1 MRVTAEQ
8 IERANLVNLPDFLRS
23 QGFDLKRVGK
33 EYVLTEHDSLHI
45 KDNAFGE
52 RGKWFRFSA
61 NEGGNNIQFV
71 QKFLGFDFI
80 SAVELLSDEKAIP
93 TKAHYHSN
101 QGHYA
106 NDLKVE
112 LPKEREI
119 KVVDSQSITR
129 ISGYLHGVRGLSA
142 ESLAKLITEGR
153 LSQEEKTGNAVFKIL
168 DENGLLVGAE
178 KVGTSESM
186 RFKSFEKGSADGYGF
201 EMTKGNPVNT
211 YFFESAIDT
220 VSFADLNPDLDNYRL
235 VSMSGVKP
243 SVVEMT
249 MQRYGIQSE
258 NIYICTDNDKAGNEF
273 AKRLIT
279 QYPAM
284 RRITPQGAKDWNDIL
299 RGRIER
305 MKLYGN
311 TYWQEATDNRDKTV
325 AIMREDTFRQLQET
339 LDKSGLNY
347 CAYSGGKNAMV
358 AVNSSEVDRFK
369 SVTGLDDTL
378 CRLQKSSREHI
389 PQDRNIIGNTE
400 FRYIPQK
407 TYISEDRET
416 ILKMAEIANKANI
429 QFSARIY
436 ANGKA
441 TMTVSQADMPQMSA
455 IRDEVKAMRKPMI
468 QAYRQASQKIIGNKP
483 YREIRNR
490 QFMISQLTPEKYH
503 KIEPKLFERG
513 AEFSGLI
520 RDGKVMFTTE
530 REEAQRFNAIL
541 RQTIAENLILENL
554 QSMGLDDTQIQALA
568 SSVEIASRNGM
579 VNVIE
584 NYVSKDYDLA
594 QLNTMDNL
602 LIAYL
607 SQTDTSRFLDNGIQL
622 DLLLSTKQQFDL
634 AIAQRNELASFEEI
648 YTPENDDTPEI
659 PENSVKIHFGDKDK
673 DWFTESDLLYDFV
686 QQNPDMS
693 FALANAVISYLDE
706 KQHAEREIESLNAGW
721 YKKTDFAVATMIDGQ
736 EFTHTGRFDIGDG
749 KGQGGGTLIDHIEL
763 FAKNS
768 LNDRILYGDENSRE
782 SLNYVL
788 NSVVPFLKENA
799 ELTAEEMI
807 ILNRFKDDNPIRTA
821 ADVEIAEPITF
832 KLYQLKEGEEYHGM
846 RFESLDRNRLHS
858 NQLNEEDYT
867 LMYEGDLSQYS
878 GNTVEEK
885 LEVLF
890 EEFNINKPANFMGH
904 SMSVSDVVIVN
915 DNAYY
920 CDSVGFREYPE
931 FLRQKEVEPPAIA
944 DFRAKTE
951 EDFKFYNFKPV
962 EVENIVKDFVQRVF
976 EENGVDAQIHG
987 AAVTGSRSRGL
998 EKVDSSDVDVV
1009 IEIDSALKEDAL
1021 FNIIHGEA
1029 LTLEGYTIDINPIK
1043 ADETGTLETYLPT
1056 AEAYLTEKAQHR
1068 KLSDL
1073 DTAKQHIADYLDRE
1087 FGGSAEFSD
1096 ISRLSLA
1103 YAVDEEHNLPIQVY
1117 ADLEQFKLTFEYDG
1131 MVVRDEQYNSLAEMN
1146 ENALSVLD
1154 YNDLVSL
1161 SDDEISSVIQA
1172 KAVEQLHSDKGIKAT
1187 DFMSAMGVNVVNMDK
1202 PEISK
1207 ETELPFKVGDEIE
1220 FQGKEWQIESMNEER
1235 GRIMLTRDTGNI
1247 VMPVESIETFLSE
1260 VVDYVNRH
1268 AGIEDLE
1275 QVDTAEIREN
1285 IGKTENVQDI
1295 LDMVDGVTVAEK
1307 EPEPKSDLK
1316 TYDVFIYDKESGTDS
1331 PMRCQAKNTEEA
1343 MKMADEYIERWNLVE
1358 AEITDIQLVEPKKE
1372 LAKEEPTAE
1381 VSEDTPLFDESVIA
1395 DAGLGFVP
1403 DKGFEALGNTN
1414 QEYQQLSLFGEPE
1427 PISKP
1432 ASTQT
1437 YTPIEYGEPVADV
1450 NRFEELYKEIMR
1462 GSGFEGGKFR
1472 IAEFF
1477 ENNNPANK
1485 EFADFLRDE
1494 YGTGGH
1500 TADGNIFM
1508 VDHDSKGMQFTVRS
1522 TDDSISNETFEFSWT
1537 EVAKLTADLIKHDKY
1552 LTQDEIDRRNQREAK
1567 SKKSAD
1573 EPKIEKAVTTETPQ
1587 KSEPEQEKPQN
1598 FAITDD
1604 KLGEGGAKTKF
1615 HNNME
1620 AVRTL
1625 KQIEREDRRATP
1637 EEQEILSKYVG
1648 WGGISQAFD
1657 SDNQQWDKE
1666 FSQLFD
1672 ELTPKEYEDARK
1684 SVLDSFFTSPAIIDG
1699 IYEALE
1705 KFGFKGGNLLEP
1717 AMGVGNFVGKMP
1729 SEMAENTHVYGV
1741 EIDSISGRIAKQL
1754 YPDADIQVTGFEHTN
1769 FQNSSFD
1776 VAVGNVPFGDLNFPD
1791 KQYGTTKLHDFFF
1804 AQTLDKVKDGGIVAF
1819 VTSKGTL
1826 DKKDESFRKQ
1836 LAEKAD
1842 LIGAIRLPNN
1852 AFKANAGTE
1861 VTSDIIFLQK
1871 RSAPPEEFP
1880 DWVHLGKTED
1890 GLRVNSYFA
1899 ENPEMV
1905 LGTIVEGN
1913 KLYGRNDDTMCV
1925 PIEGADLRQQIYEAV
1940 QRLDTQISAVK
1951 TNDVF
1956 KFSNGQVTMTAK
1968 ELRPFSF
1975 FKDDKG
1981 DIFLKGGEDRLGK
1994 FDVSKVMDTK
2004 SKDYGRMTAFIDL
2017 RDTVRELLRI
2027 QAEDKLENE
2036 IKAVQNK
2043 LSTQY
2048 DDFYK
2053 KYGLLHSRKNRSVLR
2068 DDCSYNLLLT
2078 LEKEID
2084 KDKLIAKSDIFT
2096 KRTVRPSKPI
2106 EHVDTALEALAIS
2119 MAETAKVDLAYM
2131 SKLTDMSQELL
2142 ISELKGEIFLVPHTE
2157 EYQSASEYLSGDIRQ
2172 KLDIAESVAETD
2184 GRFAE
2189 NVEALKLAM
2198 PEPLKAGDIDVK
2210 IGATWIPKEL
2220 YQQFIYETFET
2231 PRENRED
2238 VKKAFWVKPKNITVD
2253 YSEHTN
2259 TWHIENKRADSSVLS
2274 RRDFGTKNMSAYE
2287 IMEHLLNL
2295 KEPKVYKP
2303 ETYIDQNGDEKERRV
2318 VDVKA
2323 TKIVQQKAGKIKQA
2337 FKDWIFKDPE
2347 RAVQLVEQYNRQF
2360 NSIRPRE
2367 YDGSALRFPGMNS
2380 AITLK
2385 EHQKNAI
2392 AHALFGGNTL
2402 FAHCVGAGKTFEMIA
2417 TAMESKRLGL
2427 CTKPL
2432 FAVPNHLTEQIGEDF
2447 QKLYPGANILVA
2459 TKNDFKKE
2467 NRQQLFAKIATGD
2480 FDAVIIGHSQL
2491 GMIPLSKE
2499 RQVDILQEQIDD
2511 IMAGI
2516 EELKKAEGSKFQ
2528 VKQMER
2534 TKKSLEAKLDKLEK
2548 SHDDILTFEEMG
2560 IDKLIIDESHEFKNV
2575 PTQTKLSNV
2584 AGISSSASQK
2594 ALDLFMKCRYL
2605 DEKTGSKG
2613 VIMATGTPL
2622 SNSVTELHT
2631 MMRFLEYDFLKD
2643 HELNNFD
2650 NWVTVFGQQKTEWEL
2665 APAGNKFKER
2675 TRIANYTGLPELM
2688 SMFKQVADVR
2698 TADTLDLATPEMKY
2712 HIENIEATEFQKTL
2726 VQELSD
2732 RADDVQSGNIDPS
2745 VDNMLRIT
2753 SDGRKLG
2760 LDPRLIDPSF
2770 EDHPDTKLNQCVRN
2784 VTQIYHDTA
2793 EEKLTQIIF
2802 CDLGVPKKNSQ
2813 SSDKGEITDEKSAS
2827 ERESLEEECDFCVY
2841 DDIRDKLIQ
2850 NGINPEEIA
2859 YVHDAKT
2866 EQQKADLFDRVNKGE
2881 VRVLLGSTG
2890 KMGTG
2895 TNCQKKLVALHNLD
2909 IPWRPSDLQ
2918 QRIGRIERQ
2927 GNQNSKAHV
2936 YNYVTK
2942 GSFDAYLYQTL
2953 EAKQRFIGQI
2963 MTSKTPA
2970 RTCEDVDQQALNYS
2984 EIKALCTGDERIKE
2998 KMMLDNEVK
3007 ELNLLKSEHTNT
3019 VFDMQQTVA
3028 TAPEKIEKAETRLEN
3043 LKSDREVL
3051 RQLPIDAET
3060 KLPIFKITIDG
3071 TEYTDRKEAAQAL
3084 EDVVLGFVKRSS
3096 DTNKEIGEFQGF
3108 KLSVKAVMLGG
3119 EPDISITMKGNAEH
3133 RCQLTSSFSAN
3144 LKRMEST
3151 LYKIDQTIND
3161 AQNSVNKLK
3170 MDLEN
3175 AQRIV
3180 ATPFPQQAELEQK
3193 TERLATLTEELNQA
3207 AIEAK
3212 KNAPEK
3218 QRTCY
3223 FERAKLKKEAFKDR
3237 QKTAKPKERS
3247 QNKNEIE

>member
-1 MRVTAEQ
+1 MRVTPEQ

-23 QGFDLKRVGK
+23 QGFSLKQVGR
-33 EYVLTEHDSLHI
+33 EYILQEHDSLHI
-45 KDNAFGE
+45 KNNEAGE
-52 RGKWFRFSA
+52 VGKWFRFSE
-61 NEGGNNIQFV
+61 NKGGNNIQFV
-71 QKFLGFDFI
+71 QEFMGLDFI
-80 SAVELLSDEKAIP
+80 SAVELLSNEKAIP
-93 TKAHYHSN
+93 FHSHSISKA
-101 QGHYA
+101 
-106 NDLKVE
+106 E
-112 LPKEREI
+112 PPKNREI
-119 KVVDSQSITR
+119 ILHESTDLSRTMH
-129 ISGYLHGVRGLSA
+129 YLHDVRGLSIA
-142 ESLAKLITEGR
+142 SLEKLTAEGR
-153 LSQEEKTGNAVFKIL
+153 LSQEEKTGNAVFKIF

-178 KVGTSESM
+178 KVGTSNM
-186 RFKSFEKGSADGYGF
+186 RFKSFDKGAADGYGF
-201 EMTKGNPVNT
+201 EIVSDKPANT
-211 YFFESAIDT
+211 YFFESAIDAI
-220 VSFADLNPDLDNYRL
+220 SFADLHSEQSDYRL
-235 VSMSGVKP
+235 VSMAGVKP
-243 SVVEMT
+243 SVVTET
-249 MQRYGIQSE
+249 MKRYAISPE
-258 NIYICTDNDKAGNEF
+258 NIYLCTDNDKAGNEF
-273 AKRLIT
+273 AEKLIARYPIMKRV
-279 QYPAM
+279 
-284 RRITPQGAKDWNDIL
+284 TPNGAKDWNDIL
-299 RGRIER
+299 QGRMNK
-305 MKLYGN
+305 MKRYGN
-311 TYWQEATDNRDKTV
+311 PYWQESTDNRDKTV
-325 AIMREDTFRQLQET
+325 AVMREDTFQQIQQA

-347 CAYSGGKNAMV
+347 CAYSDGSNTMI
-358 AVNSSEVDRFK
+358 AVNSSEIDHFK
-369 SVTGLDDTL
+369 NVTGLDESL
-378 CRLQKSSREHI
+378 CRLQKSGKEHI
-389 PQDRNIIGNTE
+389 PQDKNVIGNTDYK
-400 FRYIPQK
+400 YIPQK
-407 TYISEDRET
+407 SYISEDRET
-416 ILKMAEIANKANI
+416 ILKMAELANKANI
-429 QFSARIY
+429 SFSARIY
-436 ANGKA
+436 PSGKGV
-441 TMTVSQADMPQMSA
+441 MTVSQADISQISA
-455 IRDEVKAMRKPMI
+455 IQDAVKVMRKPMI
-468 QAYRQASQKIIGNKP
+468 QNSRQASQEIIGNRP

-490 QFMISQLTPEKYH
+490 QFMISPLTPDKYH
-503 KIEPKLFERG
+503 KMEPKLYERG

-530 REEAQRFNAIL
+530 KENAPHFQAIL
-541 RQTIAENLILENL
+541 RQTICENQILENL
-554 QSMGLDDTQIQALA
+554 QNMGLDNQQIQAL
-568 SSVEIASRNGM
+568 SSSIEIAARNNM
-579 VNVIE
+579 ANVIE
-584 NYVSKDYDLA
+584 NYVSKDYDITHLG
-594 QLNTMDNL
+594 TMNDL
-602 LIAYL
+602 LIGYL
-607 SQTDTSRFLDNGIQL
+607 DQSDTSRFLDNGRQL
-622 DLLLSTKQQFDL
+622 DLLLSAKQEFDL
-634 AIAQRNELASFEEI
+634 QIAQREELISAEEI
-648 YTPENDDTPEI
+648 ILPESP
-659 PENSVKIHFGDKDK
+659 
-673 DWFTESDLLYDFV
+673 
-686 QQNPDMS
+686 
-693 FALANAVISYLDE
+693 VI
-706 KQHAEREIESLNAGW
+706 
-721 YKKTDFAVATMIDGQ
+721 AT
-736 EFTHTGRFDIGDG
+736 T
-749 KGQGGGTLIDHIEL
+749 
-763 FAKNS
+763 
-768 LNDRILYGDENSRE
+768 
-782 SLNYVL
+782 
-788 NSVVPFLKENA
+788 
-799 ELTAEEMI
+799 
-807 ILNRFKDDNPIRTA
+807 
-821 ADVEIAEPITF
+821 
-832 KLYQLKEGEEYHGM
+832 
-846 RFESLDRNRLHS
+846 
-858 NQLNEEDYT
+858 EDY
-867 LMYEGDLSQYS
+867 L
-878 GNTVEEK
+878 
-885 LEVLF
+885 
-890 EEFNINKPANFMGH
+890 
-904 SMSVSDVVIVN
+904 
-915 DNAYY
+915 
-920 CDSVGFREYPE
+920 
-931 FLRQKEVEPPAIA
+931 A
-944 DFRAKTE
+944 D
-951 EDFKFYNFKPV
+951 
-962 EVENIVKDFVQRVF
+962 
-976 EENGVDAQIHG
+976 
-987 AAVTGSRSRGL
+987 
-998 EKVDSSDVDVV
+998 
-1009 IEIDSALKEDAL
+1009 
-1021 FNIIHGEA
+1021 
-1029 LTLEGYTIDINPIK
+1029 
-1043 ADETGTLETYLPT
+1043 
-1056 AEAYLTEKAQHR
+1056 KAQSTE
-1068 KLSDL
+1068 LSDL
-1073 DTAKQHIADYLDRE
+1073 DIAKQHIADYYDRE
-1087 FGGSAEFSD
+1087 FGELAEFSD
-1096 ISRLSLA
+1096 FSNISLA
-1103 YAVDEEHNLPIQVY
+1103 YTTDEEHNLPIQVY
-1117 ADLEQFKLTFEYDG
+1117 ADLEQYKLIFEYDG
-1131 MVVRDEQYNSLAEMN
+1131 NVVRDEQYNTLSEMN

-1154 YNDLVSL
+1154 FNDLVSL
-1161 SDDEISSVIQA
+1161 SDDEIASVIPT
-1172 KAVEQLHSDKGIKAT
+1172 KASD
-1187 DFMSAMGVNVVNMDK
+1187 
-1202 PEISK
+1202 
-1207 ETELPFKVGDEIE
+1207 LPFKVGDDIE
-1220 FQGKEWQIESMNEER
+1220 FQGKEWHIDSINEDR
-1235 GRIMLTRDTGNI
+1235 GRIMLSRDTGNVI
-1247 VMPVESIETFLSE
+1247 MPQEGLETFLSE
-1260 VVDYVNRH
+1260 VVESVNHH
-1268 AGIEDLE
+1268 AGIENLE
-1275 QVDTAEIREN
+1275 QSDTEKVHESIVDTD
-1285 IGKTENVQDI
+1285 T
-1295 LDMVDGVTVAEK
+1295 LDTADKSIANEK
-1307 EPEPKSDLK
+1307 EPEQKFGLL
-1316 TYDVFIYDKESGTDS
+1316 TFDVYIYDRESGTNS
-1331 PMRCQAKNTEEA
+1331 PMRCQAKNTAEA
-1343 MKMADEYIERWNLVE
+1343 KKIADEYIKRWNLVD
-1358 AEITDIQLVEPKKE
+1358 AEITDVQLVAPEKE
-1372 LAKEEPTAE
+1372 LVKDEPITE
-1381 VSEDTPLFDESVIA
+1381 KSSETEISDDAPLFDEKAIA
-1395 DAGLGFVP
+1395 DAGLGFVAD
-1403 DKGFEALGNTN
+1403 DKEFKPFGNGK
-1414 QEYQQLSLFGEPE
+1414 QEYEQLTLFGESE
-1427 PISKP
+1427 PVSPSAP
-1432 ASTQT
+1432 AQT
-1437 YTPIEYGEPVADV
+1437 VSPVQYGEPIADV
-1450 NRFEELYKEIMR
+1450 DRFQELHKEIMR
-1462 GSGFEGGKFR
+1462 GSGFENGKFR
-1472 IAEFF
+1472 IEAFF
-1477 ENNNPANK
+1477 QENHPSTQ
-1485 EFADFLRDE
+1485 EFADFLKNE

-1500 TADGNIFM
+1500 TADGNIFS
-1508 VDHDSKGMQFTVRS
+1508 VDHDSKGIQFTLRS
-1522 TDDSISNETFEFSWT
+1522 VDNGISKETFDFSWT
-1537 EVAKLTADLIKHDKY
+1537 EVAKLTADLIQHDKY
-1552 LTQDEIDRRNQREAK
+1552 ITQDDIDRRNQRGSKTEK
-1567 SKKSAD
+1567 SDIKPENISAPD
-1573 EPKIEKAVTTETPQ
+1573 E
-1587 KSEPEQEKPQN
+1587 KSEQQIKVDEKTQN
-1598 FAITDD
+1598 FTITDD
-1604 KLGEGGAKTKF
+1604 NLGEGGAKTKF
-1615 HNNME
+1615 KNNLL
-1620 AVRTL
+1620 AIQTL
-1625 KQIEREDRRATP
+1625 KQIESEDRTATP

-1648 WGGISQAFD
+1648 WGGLAQAFD
-1657 SDNQQWDKE
+1657 SENEQWSKE
-1666 FSQLFD
+1666 FAQLSD
-1672 ELTPKEYEDARK
+1672 ALLPKEYEDARK

-1699 IYEALE
+1699 IYEALD
-1705 KFGFKGGNLLEP
+1705 KFGFNGGNLLEP
-1717 AMGVGNFVGKMP
+1717 SCGVGNFLGKMP
-1729 SEMAENTHVYGV
+1729 SEVAEHTNIYGV

-1754 YPDADIQVTGFEHTN
+1754 YPDADIQITGFESTH
-1769 FQNSSFD
+1769 FQNGSFD
-1776 VAVGNVPFGDLNFPD
+1776 AAVGNVPFGDLNFPD

-1804 AQTLDKVKDGGIVAF
+1804 AQTLDKVKEGGIVAF

-1826 DKKDESFRKQ
+1826 DKKDESFRIQ

-1871 RSAPPEEFP
+1871 RSAPSEELP

-1899 ENPEMV
+1899 ENPEMI

-1913 KLYGRNDDTMCV
+1913 KLYGRNDDTMCI
-1925 PIEGADLRQQIYEAV
+1925 PIEGADLRQQIHEAV
-1940 QRLDTQISAVK
+1940 QKLNAQISQVK
-1951 TNDVF
+1951 TNAVF
-1956 KFSNGQVTMTAK
+1956 QFIDKQVTMTAA

-1981 DIFLKGGEDRLGK
+1981 DIYLKGGESKLGN

-2004 SKDYGRMTAFIDL
+2004 SKDYDRMTAFIDL
-2017 RDTVRELLRI
+2017 RDMVRELLKV
-2027 QAEDKLENE
+2027 QADDRPENE
-2036 IKAVQNK
+2036 IKAIQQK
-2043 LSTQY
+2043 LSVQY

-2078 LEKEID
+2078 LEKDFD

-2119 MAETAKVDLAYM
+2119 MAETAKVDLEYM

-2142 ISELKGEIFLVPHTE
+2142 IAELKGEIFLVPNTE

-2172 KLDIAESVAETD
+2172 KLDIATAYAESD
-2184 GRFAE
+2184 SRFAE
-2189 NVEALKLAM
+2189 NVTALEKAM

-2220 YQQFIYETFET
+2220 YQQFMYELFQT

-2287 IMEHLLNL
+2287 IMEQLLNL
-2295 KEPKVYKP
+2295 KEPKVYKS
-2303 ETYIDQNGDEKERRV
+2303 ETYLDLNGNEKERRV
-2318 VDVKA
+2318 VDIKA
-2323 TKIVQQKAGKIKQA
+2323 TKIVQQKAAKIKQA

-2347 RAVQLVEQYNRQF
+2347 RAIPLVEQYNRQF

-2499 RQVDILQEQIDD
+2499 RQVSILQDQIDD

-2516 EELKKAEGSKFQ
+2516 EELKKAEGSRFQ

-2534 TKKSLEAKLDKLEK
+2534 TKKSLEARLDKLEK
-2548 SHDDILTFEEMG
+2548 THDDILTFEEMG
-2560 IDKLIIDESHEFKNV
+2560 IDKLIIDEAHEFKNV
-2575 PTQTKLSNV
+2575 PTQTKLTNV

-2605 DEKTGSKG
+2605 DEKTGSRG

-2643 HELNNFD
+2643 HGLSNFD
-2650 NWVTVFGQQKTEWEL
+2650 NWVTVFGEQKTEWEL

-2813 SSDKGEITDEKSAS
+2813 SSDKGESTDEKSAS

-2841 DDIRDKLIQ
+2841 DDIRDKLIV
-2850 NGINPEEIA
+2850 NGIKPDEIA

-2895 TNCQKKLVALHNLD
+2895 TNCQKKLIALHNLD

-2927 GNQNSKAHV
+2927 GNQNSVAHV
-2936 YNYVTK
+2936 FNYVTK

-3007 ELNLLKSEHTNT
+3007 ELNLLKAEHTNT

-3028 TAPEKIEKAETRLEN
+3028 STPAKIEKAEERLEN
-3043 LKSDREVL
+3043 LKADREAL
-3051 RQLPIDAET
+3051 RQLPVDEET
-3060 KLPIFKITIDG
+3060 KLPVFKITIDG
-3071 TEYTDRKEAAQAL
+3071 MEYTDRKEAAQAL
-3084 EDVVLGFVKRSS
+3084 ENAVLDFVKNSS
-3096 DTNKEIGEFQGF
+3096 DQETDVGEFQGF
-3108 KLSVKAVMLGG
+3108 KLFVKAVMFGN

-3133 RCQLTSSFSAN
+3133 SCTLTSSFSAN

-3151 LYKIDQTIND
+3151 LYKIDQTISD
-3161 AQNSVNKLK
+3161 AQNNVNKLK

-3180 ATPFPQQAELEQK
+3180 NTPFPQQAELEQK
-3193 TERLATLTEELNQA
+3193 TERLASLTDELNQA

-3218 QRTCY
+3218 KRTCY

-3237 QKTAKPKERS
+3237 QKTTKPKERS
-3247 QNKNEIE
+3247 QDKNEIE

>member
-1 MRVTAEQ
+1 MRVTPEQ

-23 QGFDLKRVGK
+23 QGFVLKPVGR
-33 EYVLTEHDSLHI
+33 EYILQEHDSLHI
-45 KDNAFGE
+45 KDNKAGE
-52 RGKWFRFSA
+52 VGKWFRFSE
-61 NEGGNNIQFV
+61 NRGGSNIQFV
-71 QKFLGFDFI
+71 QEFMGLDFV
-80 SAVELLSDEKAIP
+80 SAVELLSNEKAIP
-93 TKAHYHSN
+93 FHSHSISKA
-101 QGHYA
+101 
-106 NDLKVE
+106 E
-112 LPKEREI
+112 PPKNREI
-119 KVVDSQSITR
+119 TLHESTDLSRTMH
-129 ISGYLHGVRGLSA
+129 YLHHVRGLSIA
-142 ESLAKLITEGR
+142 SLEKLTDEGR
-153 LSQEEKTGNAVFKIL
+153 LSQEEKTGNAVFKIF
-168 DENGLLVGAE
+168 DENGLLVCAE
-178 KVGTSESM
+178 KVGTSVSV
-186 RFKSFEKGSADGYGF
+186 RFKSFDKGAANGYGF
-201 EMTKGNPVNT
+201 EMVIGEPKST
-211 YFFESAIDT
+211 YFFESAIDAI
-220 VSFADLNPDLDNYRL
+220 SFADLHSEQSDYRL
-235 VSMSGVKP
+235 VSMAGVKP
-243 SVVEMT
+243 SVVTET
-249 MQRYGIQSE
+249 MKRYAISPE
-258 NIYICTDNDKAGNEF
+258 NIYLCTDNDKAGNEF
-273 AKRLIT
+273 AEKLIAR
-279 QYPAM
+279 YPAM
-284 RRITPQGAKDWNDIL
+284 KRVTPNGAKDWNDIL
-299 RGRIER
+299 QGRINK
-305 MKLYGN
+305 MKRYGN
-311 TYWQEATDNRDKTV
+311 PYWQEATDNRDKTV
-325 AIMREDTFRQLQET
+325 AVMREDTFQQIQQA

-347 CAYSGGKNAMV
+347 CAYSDGSNTMI
-358 AVNSSEVDRFK
+358 AVNSSEIGHFK
-369 SVTGLDDTL
+369 NVTGLDESL
-378 CRLQKSSREHI
+378 CRLQKSGKEHI
-389 PQDRNIIGNTE
+389 PQDKNIIGNTDYK
-400 FRYIPQK
+400 YIPQK
-407 TYISEDRET
+407 SYINEDRET
-416 ILKMAEIANKANI
+416 ILKMAELANKANI
-429 QFSARIY
+429 SFSARIY
-436 ANGKA
+436 PSGKGV
-441 TMTVSQADMPQMSA
+441 MTVSQADISQISTIQDA
-455 IRDEVKAMRKPMI
+455 VKAMRKPMI
-468 QAYRQASQKIIGNKP
+468 QNSRQASQEIIGNRP

-490 QFMISQLTPEKYH
+490 QFMISPLTPDKYH
-503 KIEPKLFERG
+503 KIEPKLYERG

-530 REEAQRFNAIL
+530 KENAPHFQAIL
-541 RQTIAENLILENL
+541 RQTICENQILENL
-554 QSMGLDDTQIQALA
+554 QNMGLDNQQIQAL
-568 SSVEIASRNGM
+568 SSSIGIAARNNM
-579 VNVIE
+579 ANVIE
-584 NYVSKDYDLA
+584 NYVSKDYDIT
-594 QLNTMDNL
+594 QLGTMNDL
-602 LIAYL
+602 LIGYL
-607 SQTDTSRFLDNGIQL
+607 DQSDTSRFLDNSRQL
-622 DLLLSTKQQFDL
+622 DLLLSAKQEFDL
-634 AIAQRNELASFEEI
+634 QIAQREELISAEEI
-648 YTPENDDTPEI
+648 ILPESP
-659 PENSVKIHFGDKDK
+659 
-673 DWFTESDLLYDFV
+673 
-686 QQNPDMS
+686 
-693 FALANAVISYLDE
+693 VI
-706 KQHAEREIESLNAGW
+706 
-721 YKKTDFAVATMIDGQ
+721 AT
-736 EFTHTGRFDIGDG
+736 T
-749 KGQGGGTLIDHIEL
+749 
-763 FAKNS
+763 
-768 LNDRILYGDENSRE
+768 
-782 SLNYVL
+782 
-788 NSVVPFLKENA
+788 
-799 ELTAEEMI
+799 
-807 ILNRFKDDNPIRTA
+807 
-821 ADVEIAEPITF
+821 
-832 KLYQLKEGEEYHGM
+832 
-846 RFESLDRNRLHS
+846 
-858 NQLNEEDYT
+858 EDY
-867 LMYEGDLSQYS
+867 L
-878 GNTVEEK
+878 
-885 LEVLF
+885 
-890 EEFNINKPANFMGH
+890 
-904 SMSVSDVVIVN
+904 
-915 DNAYY
+915 
-920 CDSVGFREYPE
+920 
-931 FLRQKEVEPPAIA
+931 A
-944 DFRAKTE
+944 D
-951 EDFKFYNFKPV
+951 
-962 EVENIVKDFVQRVF
+962 
-976 EENGVDAQIHG
+976 
-987 AAVTGSRSRGL
+987 
-998 EKVDSSDVDVV
+998 
-1009 IEIDSALKEDAL
+1009 
-1021 FNIIHGEA
+1021 
-1029 LTLEGYTIDINPIK
+1029 
-1043 ADETGTLETYLPT
+1043 
-1056 AEAYLTEKAQHR
+1056 KAQSTE
-1068 KLSDL
+1068 LSDL
-1073 DTAKQHIADYLDRE
+1073 DIAKQHIADYYDRE
-1087 FGGSAEFSD
+1087 FGELAEFSD
-1096 ISRLSLA
+1096 LSNISLA
-1103 YAVDEEHNLPIQVY
+1103 YTTDEEHNLPIQVY
-1117 ADLEQFKLTFEYDG
+1117 ADLEQYRLIFEYDG
-1131 MVVRDEQYNSLAEMN
+1131 NVVRDEQYNSLSEMN

-1154 YNDLVSL
+1154 FNDLVSL
-1161 SDDEISSVIQA
+1161 SDDEIASVIPT
-1172 KAVEQLHSDKGIKAT
+1172 KTSD
-1187 DFMSAMGVNVVNMDK
+1187 
-1202 PEISK
+1202 
-1207 ETELPFKVGDEIE
+1207 LPFKVGDDIE
-1220 FQGKEWQIESMNEER
+1220 FQGKEWHIDSINEDR
-1235 GRIMLTRDTGNI
+1235 GRIMLSRDTGNVI
-1247 VMPVESIETFLSE
+1247 MPQGGLETFLSE
-1260 VVDYVNRH
+1260 VVESANRH
-1268 AGIEDLE
+1268 AGIENLE
-1275 QVDTAEIREN
+1275 QSDTEKVHKSIVDTD
-1285 IGKTENVQDI
+1285 T
-1295 LDMVDGVTVAEK
+1295 LDTADKSIANEK
-1307 EPEPKSDLK
+1307 ESEQKSGLL
-1316 TYDVFIYDKESGTDS
+1316 TFDVYIYDRESGTNS
-1331 PMRCQAKNTEEA
+1331 PMRCQAKNTAEA
-1343 MKMADEYIERWNLVE
+1343 KKIADEYINRWNLVD
-1358 AEITDIQLVEPKKE
+1358 AEITDVQLVAPEKE
-1372 LAKEEPTAE
+1372 LVKDESITEKSAE
-1381 VSEDTPLFDESVIA
+1381 TEISDDAPLFSENAIA
-1395 DAGLGFVP
+1395 DAGLGFVAD
-1403 DKGFEALGNTN
+1403 DKEFKPFGNEK
-1414 QEYQQLSLFGEPE
+1414 QEYEQLTLFGESE
-1427 PISKP
+1427 PVNSSVSAKTI
-1432 ASTQT
+1432 
-1437 YTPIEYGEPVADV
+1437 TPVQYGEPVADV
-1450 NRFEELYKEIMR
+1450 NRFEELHKEIMR

-1477 ENNNPANK
+1477 QENNPSNQ
-1485 EFADFLRDE
+1485 EFADFLKNE

-1500 TADGNIFM
+1500 TADGNIFT

-1522 TDDSISNETFEFSWT
+1522 KDNGISKETFDFSWT
-1537 EVAKLTADLIKHDKY
+1537 EVAKLTADLIQHDKY
-1552 LTQDEIDRRNQREAK
+1552 ITQSDIERKNQRESKTEK
-1567 SKKSAD
+1567 SDTKPENISAPDEKSEQKIKAD
-1573 EPKIEKAVTTETPQ
+1573 EKT
-1587 KSEPEQEKPQN
+1587 QN
-1598 FAITDD
+1598 FTITDD
-1604 KLGEGGAKTKF
+1604 NLGEGGAKTKF
-1615 HNNME
+1615 KNNLL
-1620 AVRTL
+1620 AIQTL
-1625 KQIEREDRRATP
+1625 KKIESEDRTATP

-1648 WGGISQAFD
+1648 WGGLAQAFD
-1657 SDNQQWDKE
+1657 SENEQWSKE
-1666 FSQLFD
+1666 FAQLSD
-1672 ELTPKEYEDARK
+1672 TLTPKEYEDARK

-1699 IYEALE
+1699 IYEALD
-1705 KFGFKGGNLLEP
+1705 KFGFNGGNLLEP
-1717 AMGVGNFVGKMP
+1717 SCGVGNFLGKMP
-1729 SEMAENTHVYGV
+1729 SEMAEHTNIYGV

-1754 YPDADIQVTGFEHTN
+1754 YPDADIQITGFESTH
-1769 FQNSSFD
+1769 FQNGSFD
-1776 VAVGNVPFGDLNFPD
+1776 AAVGNVPFGDLNFPD

-1804 AQTLDKVKDGGIVAF
+1804 AQTLDKVKEGGIVAF

-1826 DKKDESFRKQ
+1826 DKKDESFRIQ

-1871 RSAPPEEFP
+1871 RSAPSEELP

-1913 KLYGRNDDTMCV
+1913 KLYGRNDDTMCI
-1925 PIEGADLRQQIYEAV
+1925 PIEGADLRQQIHEAV
-1940 QRLDTQISAVK
+1940 QKLNAQISQVK
-1951 TNDVF
+1951 TNAVF
-1956 KFSNGQVTMTAK
+1956 QFSDKQVTMTAA

-1975 FKDDKG
+1975 FKYDKDD
-1981 DIFLKGGEDRLGK
+1981 IYLKGGESKLGN

-2004 SKDYGRMTAFIDL
+2004 SKDYDRMTAFIDL
-2017 RDTVRELLRI
+2017 RDTVRELLKV
-2027 QAEDKLENE
+2027 QADDRPESE
-2036 IKAVQNK
+2036 IKAVQQK
-2043 LSTQY
+2043 LSVQY

-2053 KYGLLHSRKNRSVLR
+2053 KYGLLHSRKNRQVLR

-2078 LEKEID
+2078 LEKEFD
-2084 KDKLIAKSDIFT
+2084 KDKLIEKSDIFT

-2131 SKLTDMSQELL
+2131 SKLTDMSEEML
-2142 ISELKGEIFLVPHTE
+2142 ISELKSEIFLDPDTNT
-2157 EYQSASEYLSGDIRQ
+2157 YQSASEYLSGDIRQ
-2172 KLDIAESVAETD
+2172 KLDIAAAYAESD
-2184 GRFAE
+2184 SRFAE
-2189 NVEALKLAM
+2189 NVTTLEKAM

-2220 YQQFIYETFET
+2220 YQQFMYELFQT

-2287 IMEHLLNL
+2287 IMEQLLNL
-2295 KEPKVYKP
+2295 KEPKVYKS
-2303 ETYIDQNGDEKERRV
+2303 ETYLDLNGNEKERRV
-2318 VDVKA
+2318 VDIKA
-2323 TKIVQQKAGKIKQA
+2323 TKIVQQKAAKIKQA
-2337 FKDWIFKDPE
+2337 FKDWIFRDPE
-2347 RAVQLVEQYNRQF
+2347 RAIPLVEQYNRQF

-2417 TAMESKRLGL
+2417 AAMESKRLGL

-2499 RQVDILQEQIDD
+2499 RQVSILQDQIND

-2516 EELKKAEGSKFQ
+2516 EELKKAEGSRFQ

-2548 SHDDILTFEEMG
+2548 THDDILTFEEMG
-2560 IDKLIIDESHEFKNV
+2560 IDKLIIDEAHEFKNV
-2575 PTQTKLSNV
+2575 PTQTKLTNV

-2605 DEKTGSKG
+2605 DEKTGSRG

-2643 HELNNFD
+2643 HGLSNFD
-2650 NWVTVFGQQKTEWEL
+2650 NWVTVFGEQKTEWEL

-2770 EDHPDTKLNQCVRN
+2770 EDHPDTKLNQCVKN

-2850 NGINPEEIA
+2850 NGIKPEEIA

-2895 TNCQKKLVALHNLD
+2895 TNCQKKLIALHNLD

-2927 GNQNSKAHV
+2927 GNQNSVAHV
-2936 YNYVTK
+2936 FNYVTK

-3007 ELNLLKSEHTNT
+3007 ELNLLKAEHTNT

-3028 TAPEKIEKAETRLEN
+3028 VTPAKIENAETRLEN
-3043 LKSDREVL
+3043 LKADRETL
-3051 RQLPIDAET
+3051 RQLPIDEET
-3060 KLPIFKITIDG
+3060 KLPIFKITIAG

-3084 EDVVLGFVKRSS
+3084 EDTVLDFVKKSS
-3096 DTNKEIGEFQGF
+3096 DSEKEIGEFQGF
-3108 KLSVKAVMLGG
+3108 KLSVKAVMFGN

-3133 RCQLTSSFSAN
+3133 KCALTSSFSAN

-3161 AQNSVNKLK
+3161 TQNSINKLK

-3175 AQRIV
+3175 AMRIV
-3180 ATPFPQQAELEQK
+3180 DTSFPQQAELEEK
-3193 TERLATLTEELNQA
+3193 TERLTALTEKLNQA
-3207 AIEAK
+3207 AMEAK

-3237 QKTAKPKERS
+3237 QKTAKPKERN
-3247 QNKNEIE
+3247 QDKNEIE

>member
-1 MRVTAEQ
+1 MRVTPEQ

-23 QGFDLKRVGK
+23 QGFVLKPVGR
-33 EYVLTEHDSLHI
+33 EYVLQEHDSLHI
-45 KDNAFGE
+45 KDNEAGE
-52 RGKWFRFSA
+52 VGKWFRFSE
-61 NEGGNNIQFV
+61 NKGGSNIQFV
-71 QKFLGFDFI
+71 QEFMGLDFI
-80 SAVELLSDEKAIP
+80 SAVELLSNEKAIP
-93 TKAHYHSN
+93 FHSHSISKA
-101 QGHYA
+101 
-106 NDLKVE
+106 E
-112 LPKEREI
+112 PPKNREI
-119 KVVDSQSITR
+119 TLHESTDLSRTMH
-129 ISGYLHGVRGLSA
+129 YLHNVRGLSTT
-142 ESLAKLITEGR
+142 SLEKLTAEGR
-153 LSQEEKTGNAVFKIL
+153 LSQEEKTGNAVFKIF

-178 KVGTSESM
+178 KVGTSVSV
-186 RFKSFEKGSADGYGF
+186 RFKSFDKGTADGYGF
-201 EMTKGNPVNT
+201 EIVSGEPANT
-211 YFFESAIDT
+211 YFFESAIDAI
-220 VSFADLNPDLDNYRL
+220 SFADLHSEQRDYRL
-235 VSMSGVKP
+235 VSMAGVKP
-243 SVVEMT
+243 SVVTET
-249 MQRYGIQSE
+249 IKRYAISPE
-258 NIYICTDNDKAGNEF
+258 NIYLCTDNDKAGNEF
-273 AKRLIT
+273 AEKLIA

-284 RRITPQGAKDWNDIL
+284 KRVTPNGAKDWNDIL
-299 RGRIER
+299 QGRMNK
-305 MKLYGN
+305 MKRYGN
-311 TYWQEATDNRDKTV
+311 PYWQEATDNRDKTV
-325 AIMREDTFRQLQET
+325 AVMREDTFQQIQQA

-347 CAYSGGKNAMV
+347 CAYSDGSSTMI
-358 AVNSSEVDRFK
+358 AVNSSEIDHFK
-369 SVTGLDDTL
+369 NVTGLDESL
-378 CRLQKSSREHI
+378 CRLQKSGKEHI
-389 PQDRNIIGNTE
+389 PQDKNIIGNTDYK
-400 FRYIPQK
+400 YIPQK
-407 TYISEDRET
+407 SYISEDRET
-416 ILKMAEIANKANI
+416 ILKMAELANKANI
-429 QFSARIY
+429 SFSARIY
-436 ANGKA
+436 PSGKGV
-441 TMTVSQADMPQMSA
+441 MTVSQADVSQISA
-455 IRDEVKAMRKPMI
+455 IQDAVKAMRKPTI
-468 QAYRQASQKIIGNKP
+468 QNSRQTSQEIIGNRP
-483 YREIRNR
+483 YREIQNR
-490 QFMISQLTPEKYH
+490 QFMISPLTPDKYH
-503 KIEPKLFERG
+503 KMEPKLYERG

-530 REEAQRFNAIL
+530 KEDAPHFQAIL
-541 RQTIAENLILENL
+541 RQTICENQILENL
-554 QSMGLDDTQIQALA
+554 QNMGLDNQQIQAL
-568 SSVEIASRNGM
+568 SSSIEIAARNNM
-579 VNVIE
+579 ANVIE
-584 NYVSKDYDLA
+584 NYVSKDYDIT
-594 QLNTMDNL
+594 QLGTMNDL
-602 LIAYL
+602 LIGYL
-607 SQTDTSRFLDNGIQL
+607 DQSDTSRFLDNSKQL
-622 DLLLSTKQQFDL
+622 DLLLSAKQKFDL
-634 AIAQRNELASFEEI
+634 QIAQREKLVSAEEI
-648 YTPENDDTPEI
+648 VLPESP
-659 PENSVKIHFGDKDK
+659 
-673 DWFTESDLLYDFV
+673 
-686 QQNPDMS
+686 
-693 FALANAVISYLDE
+693 VI
-706 KQHAEREIESLNAGW
+706 
-721 YKKTDFAVATMIDGQ
+721 AT
-736 EFTHTGRFDIGDG
+736 T
-749 KGQGGGTLIDHIEL
+749 
-763 FAKNS
+763 
-768 LNDRILYGDENSRE
+768 
-782 SLNYVL
+782 
-788 NSVVPFLKENA
+788 
-799 ELTAEEMI
+799 
-807 ILNRFKDDNPIRTA
+807 
-821 ADVEIAEPITF
+821 
-832 KLYQLKEGEEYHGM
+832 
-846 RFESLDRNRLHS
+846 
-858 NQLNEEDYT
+858 EDY
-867 LMYEGDLSQYS
+867 L
-878 GNTVEEK
+878 
-885 LEVLF
+885 
-890 EEFNINKPANFMGH
+890 
-904 SMSVSDVVIVN
+904 
-915 DNAYY
+915 
-920 CDSVGFREYPE
+920 
-931 FLRQKEVEPPAIA
+931 A
-944 DFRAKTE
+944 D
-951 EDFKFYNFKPV
+951 
-962 EVENIVKDFVQRVF
+962 
-976 EENGVDAQIHG
+976 
-987 AAVTGSRSRGL
+987 
-998 EKVDSSDVDVV
+998 
-1009 IEIDSALKEDAL
+1009 
-1021 FNIIHGEA
+1021 
-1029 LTLEGYTIDINPIK
+1029 
-1043 ADETGTLETYLPT
+1043 
-1056 AEAYLTEKAQHR
+1056 KAQSTE
-1068 KLSDL
+1068 LSDL
-1073 DTAKQHIADYLDRE
+1073 DIAKQHIADYYDRE
-1087 FGGSAEFSD
+1087 FGELAEFSD
-1096 ISRLSLA
+1096 LSNISLA
-1103 YAVDEEHNLPIQVY
+1103 YTTDEEHNLPIQVY
-1117 ADLEQFKLTFEYDG
+1117 ADLEQYKLIFEYDG
-1131 MVVRDEQYNSLAEMN
+1131 NVVRDEQYNSLAEMN

-1154 YNDLVSL
+1154 FNDLVSL
-1161 SDDEISSVIQA
+1161 SDDEIASVIPT
-1172 KAVEQLHSDKGIKAT
+1172 KASD
-1187 DFMSAMGVNVVNMDK
+1187 
-1202 PEISK
+1202 
-1207 ETELPFKVGDEIE
+1207 LPFKVGDNIE
-1220 FQGKEWQIESMNEER
+1220 FQGKEWHIDSINEDR
-1235 GRIMLTRDTGNI
+1235 GRIMLSRDTGNVI
-1247 VMPVESIETFLSE
+1247 MPQEGLETFLSE
-1260 VVDYVNRH
+1260 VVESANHH
-1268 AGIEDLE
+1268 AGIENLE
-1275 QVDTAEIREN
+1275 QMDTTIKEKSAE
-1285 IGKTENVQDI
+1285 TEI
-1295 LDMVDGVTVAEK
+1295 
-1307 EPEPKSDLK
+1307 SD
-1316 TYDVFIYDKESGTDS
+1316 D
-1331 PMRCQAKNTEEA
+1331 A
-1343 MKMADEYIERWNLVE
+1343 
-1358 AEITDIQLVEPKKE
+1358 
-1372 LAKEEPTAE
+1372 
-1381 VSEDTPLFDESVIA
+1381 PLFSENAIA
-1395 DAGLGFVP
+1395 DAGLGFIAD
-1403 DKGFEALGNTN
+1403 DKEFKPFGNGKK
-1414 QEYQQLSLFGEPE
+1414 EYEQLTLFGESE
-1427 PISKP
+1427 PVNSS
-1432 ASTQT
+1432 ASAQAI
-1437 YTPIEYGEPVADV
+1437 TPVQYGEPVADV
-1450 NRFEELYKEIMR
+1450 NRFEELHKEIMR

-1477 ENNNPANK
+1477 QENNPSNQ
-1485 EFADFLRDE
+1485 EFADFLKNE

-1500 TADGNIFM
+1500 TADGNIFS
-1508 VDHDSKGMQFTVRS
+1508 VDHDSKGIHFTLRS
-1522 TDDSISNETFEFSWT
+1522 VDNGISKETFDFSWT
-1537 EVAKLTADLIKHDKY
+1537 EVAKLTADLIQHDKY
-1552 LTQDEIDRRNQREAK
+1552 ITQDDIDRRNQRESKTEK
-1567 SKKSAD
+1567 SDIKLENISAPDEKSEQQIKAD
-1573 EPKIEKAVTTETPQ
+1573 EKT
-1587 KSEPEQEKPQN
+1587 QN
-1598 FAITDD
+1598 FTITDD
-1604 KLGEGGAKTKF
+1604 NLGEGGAKTKF
-1615 HNNME
+1615 KNNLL
-1620 AVRTL
+1620 AIQTL
-1625 KQIEREDRRATP
+1625 KQIESEDRTATP

-1648 WGGISQAFD
+1648 WGGLAQAFD
-1657 SDNQQWDKE
+1657 SENEQWSKE
-1666 FSQLFD
+1666 FAQLSD
-1672 ELTPKEYEDARK
+1672 TLTPKEYEDARK

-1699 IYEALE
+1699 IYEALD
-1705 KFGFKGGNLLEP
+1705 KFGFNGGNLLEP
-1717 AMGVGNFVGKMP
+1717 SCGVGNFLGKIP
-1729 SEMAENTHVYGV
+1729 SEMAEHTNIYGV

-1754 YPDADIQVTGFEHTN
+1754 YPDADIQITGFENTN
-1769 FQNSSFD
+1769 FQNGSFD

-1804 AQTLDKVKDGGIVAF
+1804 AQTLDKVKEGGIVAF

-1826 DKKDESFRKQ
+1826 DKKDESFRRQ

-1842 LIGAIRLPNN
+1842 LVGAVRLPNT

-1861 VTSDIIFLQK
+1861 VTSDILFLQK
-1871 RSAPPEEFP
+1871 RSAPPEELP

-1913 KLYGRNDDTMCV
+1913 KLYGRNDDTMCI
-1925 PIEGADLRQQIYEAV
+1925 PIEGIDLRQQIHEAV
-1940 QRLDTQISAVK
+1940 QKLDTQISAVK
-1951 TNDVF
+1951 TNEVF
-1956 KFSNGQVTMTAK
+1956 RFSDKQVTMTAA

-1981 DIFLKGGEDRLGK
+1981 DIYLKGGESKLGN

-2004 SKDYGRMTAFIDL
+2004 SKDYDRMTAFIDL
-2017 RDTVRELLRI
+2017 RDTVRELLKV
-2027 QAEDKLENE
+2027 QADDRPENE
-2036 IKAVQNK
+2036 IKAVQQK
-2043 LSTQY
+2043 LSVQY

-2053 KYGLLHSRKNRSVLR
+2053 KYGLLHSRKNRPVLR

-2078 LEKEID
+2078 LEKEFD

-2131 SKLTDMSQELL
+2131 SKLTDMSEEML
-2142 ISELKGEIFLVPHTE
+2142 ISELKGEIFLDPDTNT
-2157 EYQSASEYLSGDIRQ
+2157 YQSASEYLSGDIRQ
-2172 KLDIAESVAETD
+2172 KLDIAENYAEKD
-2184 GRFAE
+2184 SRFAE
-2189 NVEALKLAM
+2189 NVAALQAAM

-2220 YQQFIYETFET
+2220 YQQFMYELFQT

-2287 IMEHLLNL
+2287 IMEQLLNL
-2295 KEPKVYKP
+2295 KEPKVYKS
-2303 ETYIDQNGDEKERRV
+2303 ETYLDLNGNEKERRV
-2318 VDVKA
+2318 VDIKA
-2323 TKIVQQKAGKIKQA
+2323 TKIVQQKAAKIKQA
-2337 FKDWIFKDPE
+2337 FKDWIFRDPE
-2347 RAVQLVEQYNRQF
+2347 RAIPLVEQYNRQF

-2499 RQVDILQEQIDD
+2499 RQVSILQDQIDD

-2516 EELKKAEGSKFQ
+2516 EELKKAEGSRFQ

-2534 TKKSLEAKLDKLEK
+2534 TKKSLEARLDKLEK
-2548 SHDDILTFEEMG
+2548 THDDILTFEEMG

-2643 HELNNFD
+2643 HGLNNFD
-2650 NWVTVFGQQKTEWEL
+2650 NWVTVFGEQKTEWEL

-2698 TADTLDLATPEMKY
+2698 TADTLDLATPKMKY

-2850 NGINPEEIA
+2850 NGIKPEEIA

-2895 TNCQKKLVALHNLD
+2895 TNCQKKLIALHNLD

-2927 GNQNSKAHV
+2927 GNQNSVAHV
-2936 YNYVTK
+2936 FNYVTK

-3007 ELNLLKSEHTNT
+3007 ELNLLKAEHTNT

-3028 TAPEKIEKAETRLEN
+3028 VTPAKIENAETRLEN
-3043 LKSDREVL
+3043 LKADRETL
-3051 RQLPIDAET
+3051 RQLPIDEET
-3060 KLPIFKITIDG
+3060 KLPVFRITIAG

-3084 EDVVLGFVKRSS
+3084 EDAVLDFVKKSS
-3096 DTNKEIGEFQGF
+3096 DSEKEISEFQGF
-3108 KLSVKAVMLGG
+3108 KLSVKAVMFGN

-3133 RCQLTSSFSAN
+3133 KCTLTSSFSAN

-3161 AQNSVNKLK
+3161 TQNSINKLK

-3175 AQRIV
+3175 AMRIV
-3180 ATPFPQQAELEQK
+3180 NTPFPQQAELEEK
-3193 TERLATLTEELNQA
+3193 TERLTALTEELNQA
-3207 AIEAK
+3207 AMEAK

-3237 QKTAKPKERS
+3237 QKTAKPKERN
-3247 QNKNEIE
+3247 QDRNEIE